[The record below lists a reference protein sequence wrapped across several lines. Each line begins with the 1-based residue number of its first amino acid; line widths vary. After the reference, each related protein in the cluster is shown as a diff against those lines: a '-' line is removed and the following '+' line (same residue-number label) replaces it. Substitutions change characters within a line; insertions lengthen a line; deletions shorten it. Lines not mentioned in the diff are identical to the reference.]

1 MRATVA
7 RVSGG
12 DQDSGFPAGRGGLIG
27 ARALVGITYR
37 DGERSSSIQQYGT
50 VTRCDDEVIEIESPD
65 GETFTLP
72 PAPESFSPAPPGEY
86 RLRSTGEVIPD
97 PDYLAT
103 WTVDGHGD
111 ELSPY
116 RPRN

>member
-1 MRATVA
+1 MN
-7 RVSGG
+7 G
-12 DQDSGFPAGRGGLIG
+12 DERDNGFSPENGRLIG
-27 ARALVGITYR
+27 ARVLVGITYR
-37 DGERSSSIQQYGT
+37 DGERSSSIQRHGL
-50 VTRCDDEVIEIESPD
+50 VIRCDDDVIEIESPD

-86 RLRSTGEVIPD
+86 RLRSTGEVVTD

-111 ELSPY
+111 DPTPY
-116 RPRN
+116 RP

>member
-1 MRATVA
+1 M
-7 RVSGG
+7 SGEA
-12 DQDSGFPAGRGGLIG
+12 QDNAISVDGGRLIG
-27 ARALVGITYR
+27 ARVLVGITYR
-37 DGERSSSIQQYGT
+37 DGERSSSIQRYGT
-50 VTRCDDEVIEIESPD
+50 VTRCSDEVIEIASPG

-86 RLRSTGEVIPD
+86 RLRSTGEIVTD

-111 ELSPY
+111 DPSPY
-116 RPRN
+116 RPRT